1 MIEFGEKLKQLREE
15 KGMTQQSLAELLY
28 VTRQAVSRWECGA
41 RYPDLLTTKKI
52 AKILD
57 VTIDELVSG
66 EKLKENIEKEPV
78 LTQKNENVIQIVM
91 YTVIAA
97 TNILMIF
104 FTIFA
109 YFDAY
114 IQFSDPGF
122 TILGANAD
130 LERIVTLFV
139 ALAGIYFSA
148 KDKMTARVTGSIMC
162 VPYIFEIIGLFAF
175 IAYFCRPGLSGE
187 LVKSSWVFGLVIPIL
202 VSIYILLFFFQKE
215 RRLPYWIIVLICL
228 YSIGLQVR
236 FVVNQLISI
245 YTYGLADPVFVFTT
259 SIVGTMSTVLMACLL
274 GYQAYKWD
282 EKKKIAIGKCNVD

>member
-215 RRLPYWIIVLICL
+215 RRLPYWIIVLICF
-228 YSIGLQVR
+228 YSVGLQVR
-236 FVVNQLISI
+236 FVVNRLTSI
-245 YTYGLADPVFVFTT
+245 YTYGLADSASVFAT

>member
-1 MIEFGEKLKQLREE
+1 M
-15 KGMTQQSLAELLY
+15 
-28 VTRQAVSRWECGA
+28 
-41 RYPDLLTTKKI
+41 LTTKKI

-97 TNILMIF
+97 TNILMLF

-122 TILGANAD
+122 TILGASAD

-175 IAYFCRPGLSGE
+175 IAYFCRLDLSGE

-282 EKKKIAIGKCNVD
+282 KKKKIAIGKRSVD